1 MEFIGFVFV
10 QILLV
15 AAAAVVGAICWL
27 VVRRATYQ
35 VTIGRS
41 WALLIAFLFP
51 LLVVFY
57 LEAGL
62 FAYGIAEYALGKD
75 SFLNGIYHYPL
86 VNGYQLVIFDKMPE
100 MAYIEQSAGS
110 DTNGVSE
117 VRAVQVAGNLL
128 LVAAHRGRDAFD
140 WGRDKPANA
149 YVAIDTKASTTTDYP
164 TLEALRLD
172 AASRGISLHLTPTDE
187 ALSRAASPGWAGRIF
202 LVLLL
207 TPLAVLTVWLLRKL
221 RQLRRRSTVLGQQP
235 HPA

>member
-117 VRAVQVAGNLL
+117 VRAVQVAATCCWSQL
-128 LVAAHRGRDAFD
+128 
-140 WGRDKPANA
+140 
-149 YVAIDTKASTTTDYP
+149 T
-164 TLEALRLD
+164 EAET
-172 AASRGISLHLTPTDE
+172 HLIGEETSPPTPTSPLIRKRPQQRITPRLRHCDWMRQ
-187 ALSRAASPGWAGRIF
+187 AGASH
-202 LVLLL
+202 
-207 TPLAVLTVWLLRKL
+207 
-221 RQLRRRSTVLGQQP
+221 ST
-235 HPA
+235 